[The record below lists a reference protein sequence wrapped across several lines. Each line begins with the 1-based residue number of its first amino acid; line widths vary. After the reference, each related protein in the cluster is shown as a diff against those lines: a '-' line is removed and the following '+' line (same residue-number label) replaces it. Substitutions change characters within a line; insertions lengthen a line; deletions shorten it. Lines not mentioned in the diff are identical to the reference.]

1 MIPLDNEMDAQDSL
15 PYAGS
20 VLQSVHL
27 LAPMGASKGRRLE
40 VNLRKETPM
49 ELWDAIRNRRSCRQF
64 SPQRIKEEDL
74 RKIIEAGAWAP
85 SPANN
90 QPWEFVILTDR
101 EAKNRLHTA
110 CLKSKE
116 EAFQKSGW
124 RWLGKYEIDF
134 LLQVPMIIAVVG
146 DPAKTGV
153 DQFIAEARDGYKYA
167 CAAAIQNML
176 LMAHSVG
183 LAGLWYTLF
192 DQKAIKALLTV
203 PDDRTVCALVCLGK
217 PAGEPLQTPRKP
229 VDELIR
235 RIN

>member
-1 MIPLDNEMDAQDSL
+1 
-15 PYAGS
+15 
-20 VLQSVHL
+20 
-27 LAPMGASKGRRLE
+27 
-40 VNLRKETPM
+40 M
-49 ELWDAIRNRRSCRQF
+49 ELLDAIRNRRSCRKF
-64 SPQRIKEEDL
+64 SPEPVKDEDL
-74 RKIIEAGAWAP
+74 RNIIEAGSWAP

-90 QPWEFVILTDR
+90 QPWEFVILTDQ
-101 EAKNRLHTA
+101 EIKNRLHAA

-134 LLQVPMIIAVVG
+134 LLHAPMIVAVLG

-153 DQFIAEARDGYKYA
+153 DQFIGESSDGYKYA

-176 LMAHSVG
+176 LTAHSLG

-192 DQKAIKALLTV
+192 DQKAIKGLLGV

-217 PAGEPLQTPRKP
+217 PSAEPLQTPRKP

-235 RIN
+235 RID

>member
-1 MIPLDNEMDAQDSL
+1 MPFWRLVHPIEQ
-15 PYAGS
+15 GRG
-20 VLQSVHL
+20 LQIVTK
-27 LAPMGASKGRRLE
+27 PEKGG
-40 VNLRKETPM
+40 TM
-49 ELWDAIRNRRSCRQF
+49 ELWDAIRNRRSCRKF
-64 SPQRIKEEDL
+64 SPQPVKEEDL
-74 RKIIEAGAWAP
+74 RKIIEAASWAP

-90 QPWEFVILTDR
+90 QPWEFVILTNQ
-101 EAKNRLHTA
+101 EMKGRLHAA

-134 LLQVPMIIAVVG
+134 LLHVPMIVAVVG

-153 DQFIAEARDGYKYA
+153 DQFLADTRDGYKYA

-176 LMAHSVG
+176 LMAHSLG

-192 DQKAIKALLTV
+192 DQKTVKGLLDV

-217 PAGEPLQTPRKP
+217 PEGEPLQTPRKP
-229 VDELIR
+229 ADEIIR
-235 RIN
+235 RID

>member
-1 MIPLDNEMDAQDSL
+1 
-15 PYAGS
+15 
-20 VLQSVHL
+20 
-27 LAPMGASKGRRLE
+27 
-40 VNLRKETPM
+40 M
-49 ELWDAIRNRRSCRQF
+49 ELLDAIRYRRSCRKF
-64 SPQRIKEEDL
+64 SSEPVKDEDL
-74 RKIIEAGAWAP
+74 RNIIEAGSWAP

-90 QPWEFVILTDR
+90 QPWEFVILTDQ
-101 EAKNRLHTA
+101 EIKNRLHAA

-134 LLQVPMIIAVVG
+134 LLHAPMIVAVVG

-153 DQFIAEARDGYKYA
+153 DQFIGESSDGYKYA

-176 LMAHSVG
+176 LTAHSLG

-192 DQKAIKALLTV
+192 DQEEVKGLLGV
-203 PDDRTVCALVCLGK
+203 PDDRMICALVCLGK
-217 PAGEPLQTPRKP
+217 PGAEPLQTPRKP

-235 RIN
+235 RIG